1 MEKKTKG
8 RPAKPTAKRKRLH
21 YSVWVSAEEK
31 KQIDALIAQSNLP
44 GSQFFLT
51 QVIEKPIQRPKKKS
65 LPKSVIEQISTLEK
79 LSGLLALSVLKTKDK
94 AMIAENW
101 QQSSQNVK
109 WITNL
114 IVLKIFEDFDFPNL
128 RDKLCRIKDD
138 AQLLYWQL
146 ELNSKTEEQNELL
159 SFSSRLHY
167 NSKELLESF
176 EKHYQSQA
184 EPLRF
189 QKLWI
194 EEMDIHK
201 EIENIKSDL
210 LKR

>member
-1 MEKKTKG
+1 MENKTKG

-31 KQIDALIAQSNLP
+31 KQVDALIAQSNLP
-44 GSQFFLT
+44 ASQFFLT

-114 IVLKIFEDFDFPNL
+114 IVLKIFEDFDFPSLKN
-128 RDKLCRIKDD
+128 KLCKIKED
-138 AQLLYWQL
+138 AQLLYWKL
-146 ELNSKTEEQNELL
+146 ELNSKTEEQKELL
-159 SFSSRLHY
+159 NFASKLFYH
-167 NSKELLESF
+167 SKELLESF
-176 EKHYQSQA
+176 EKHYQNQA
-184 EPLRF
+184 EPIRF
-189 QKLWI
+189 QKLWH

-201 EIENIKSDL
+201 EIENIKSEL
-210 LKR
+210 LKL

>member
-44 GSQFFLT
+44 ASQFFLT
-51 QVIEKPIQRPKKKS
+51 QVIAKPIQRPKKKS

-101 QQSSQNVK
+101 QQSSQNVR

-128 RDKLCRIKDD
+128 RNKLCRIKED
-138 AQLLYWQL
+138 ARLLYWQL
-146 ELNSKTEEQNELL
+146 GLNSKTEEQNELL
-159 SFSSRLHY
+159 GFSSRLHH
-167 NSKELLESF
+167 NSKELLASF
-176 EKHYQSQA
+176 EKHYQNQI
-184 EPLRF
+184 EPVRF
-189 QKLWI
+189 QQLWL

>member
-1 MEKKTKG
+1 M
-8 RPAKPTAKRKRLH
+8 
-21 YSVWVSAEEK
+21 
-31 KQIDALIAQSNLP
+31 IAQSNLP
-44 GSQFFLT
+44 ASQFFLT

-65 LPKSVIEQISTLEK
+65 LPISVIEQISTLEK
-79 LSGLLALSVLKTKDK
+79 LSGLLALSVLKTKDR

-128 RDKLCRIKDD
+128 KNKLCKIKEDT
-138 AQLLYWQL
+138 QLLFWQL
-146 ELNSKTEEQNELL
+146 EINIKSEEQKELSIL
-159 SFSSRLHY
+159 ASKLHHH
-167 NSKELLESF
+167 SKDLLESF
-176 EKHYQSQA
+176 EKHYQSQI
-184 EPLRF
+184 EPIRF
-189 QKLWI
+189 QKLWH

-201 EIENIKSDL
+201 EIEEIKAKL

>member
-1 MEKKTKG
+1 L
-8 RPAKPTAKRKRLH
+8 RNRFN
-21 YSVWVSAEEK
+21 
-31 KQIDALIAQSNLP
+31 D
-44 GSQFFLT
+44 
-51 QVIEKPIQRPKKKS
+51 QRKKS

-79 LSGLLALSVLKTKDK
+79 LSGLFALSVLKTKDK

-101 QQSSQNVK
+101 QQSSQNVR

-128 RDKLCRIKDD
+128 RNKLCRIKED

-146 ELNSKTEEQNELL
+146 EITSKTEEQNELL
-159 SFSSRLHY
+159 SFSSRLHH

-176 EKHYQSQA
+176 EKHYQSQV
-184 EPLRF
+184 EPIRF
-189 QKLWI
+189 QRLWH

-201 EIENIKSDL
+201 EIENIKSEL

>member
-1 MEKKTKG
+1 MEKQTKG
-8 RPAKPTAKRKRLH
+8 RPAKSATKRKRLH

-31 KQIDALIAQSNLP
+31 KQIDTLIAQSNLP
-44 GSQFFLT
+44 ASQFFLT

-101 QQSSQNVK
+101 QQCSQNVK

-128 RDKLCRIKDD
+128 KNKLCKIKED
-138 AQLLYWQL
+138 AQLLFWQL
-146 ELNSKTEEQNELL
+146 EINIKSEEQKELL
-159 SFSSRLHY
+159 AFASKLYHH
-167 NSKELLESF
+167 SKELLESF

-184 EPLRF
+184 EPIRF
-189 QKLWI
+189 QKLWH

-201 EIENIKSDL
+201 EIENIKSEL
-210 LKR
+210 LKL

>member
-1 MEKKTKG
+1 MEKKNKG

-44 GSQFFLT
+44 ASQFFLT
-51 QVIEKPIQRPKKKS
+51 QIIEKPIQRPKKKS
-65 LPKSVIEQISTLEK
+65 LPISVIEQISTLEK
-79 LSGLLALSVLKTKDK
+79 LSGLLALTVLKTKDK

-128 RDKLCRIKDD
+128 RNKLCRIKDD

-146 ELNSKTEEQNELL
+146 ELNSKTEEQSELL
-159 SFSSRLHY
+159 SFSSRLHH

-184 EPLRF
+184 ESHRF
-189 QKLWI
+189 QKLWH

-201 EIENIKSDL
+201 EIENIKSEL

>member
-44 GSQFFLT
+44 ASQFFLT
-51 QVIEKPIQRPKKKS
+51 QVIEKPIKRPKKKS

-101 QQSSQNVK
+101 QQSSQNVR

-128 RDKLCRIKDD
+128 RDKLCRIKED

-146 ELNSKTEEQNELL
+146 ELNSKTEEQKELL
-159 SFSSRLHY
+159 SFSGRLHH
-167 NSKELLESF
+167 NSKDLLESF

-189 QKLWI
+189 QKLWL

>member
-21 YSVWVSAEEK
+21 YSVWVSAKEK

-44 GSQFFLT
+44 ASQFFLT
-51 QVIEKPIQRPKKKS
+51 QVIEKPIKRPKKKS

-101 QQSSQNVK
+101 QQSSQNVR

-128 RDKLCRIKDD
+128 RNKLCRIKED

-146 ELNSKTEEQNELL
+146 ELNSKTEEQNEIL
-159 SFSSRLHY
+159 SFSSRLHH

-176 EKHYQSQA
+176 KKHYQNQI
-184 EPLRF
+184 EPVRF
-189 QKLWI
+189 QQLWL

>member
-8 RPAKPTAKRKRLH
+8 RPAKSATKRKRLH

-31 KQIDALIAQSNLP
+31 KQVDALIAQSNLP
-44 GSQFFLT
+44 ASQFFLT
-51 QVIEKPIQRPKKKS
+51 QVIEKPIQRPKKKT
-65 LPKSVIEQISTLEK
+65 LPKSVVEQISTLEK

-101 QQSSQNVK
+101 QQSSQNVR

-128 RDKLCRIKDD
+128 RNKLCRIKEE

-146 ELNSKTEEQNELL
+146 ELNIKSEEQKELL
-159 SFSSRLHY
+159 AFASKLHY
-167 NSKELLESF
+167 HSKELLESF
-176 EKHYQSQA
+176 EKHYQSQS
-184 EPLRF
+184 EPIRF
-189 QKLWI
+189 QKFWDG
-194 EEMDIHK
+194 EMDIHK
-201 EIENIKSDL
+201 EIEKIKSEL

>member
-44 GSQFFLT
+44 ASQFFLT
-51 QVIEKPIQRPKKKS
+51 QVIEKPIQRPKKKT
-65 LPKSVIEQISTLEK
+65 LPKSVVEQISTLEK

-128 RDKLCRIKDD
+128 RNKLCKIKED
-138 AQLLYWQL
+138 AQLLFWQL
-146 ELNSKTEEQNELL
+146 EVNIKSEGQKELL
-159 SFSSRLHY
+159 SFASKLHHH
-167 NSKELLESF
+167 SKELLESF
-176 EKHYQSQA
+176 EKHYQSQV
-184 EPLRF
+184 EPVPF

-194 EEMDIHK
+194 EDMDIHK
-201 EIENIKSDL
+201 EIENIKSEL